1 MIGVRDVMA
10 RKRIKIG
17 RGVKRKTAAVAW
29 NKEQRHSGALF
40 PRPLQTPFPLSF
52 RTPVRNLQSKMKR
65 EAAADTKRSLVTPFL
80 LGMTKG
86 PPATEKQ
93 CG

>member
-10 RKRIKIG
+10 RKHIKIG
-17 RGVKRKTAAVAW
+17 RGVKRKHRASPAVIPNA
-29 NKEQRHSGALF
+29 E
-40 PRPLQTPFPLSF
+40 
-52 RTPVRNLQSKMKR
+52 RNLELEIRR

-86 PPATEKQ
+86 LPATEKQ